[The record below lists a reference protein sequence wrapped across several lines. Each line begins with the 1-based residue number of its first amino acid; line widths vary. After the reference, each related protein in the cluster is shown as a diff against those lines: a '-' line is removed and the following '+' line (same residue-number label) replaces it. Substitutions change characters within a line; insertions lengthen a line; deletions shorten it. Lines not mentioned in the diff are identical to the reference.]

1 MLGIMAAATRPA
13 TVNERRVSACSIP
26 LSAHKRHAAVGGGI
40 ARRMHIPRGKNENS
54 TMASAR
60 KELTHVFMHSL

>member
-1 MLGIMAAATRPA
+1 MAAATRPA
-13 TVNERRVSACSIP
+13 TVNERRVSAYSIP
-26 LSAHKRHAAVGGGI
+26 LSARKRHAAVGGGI